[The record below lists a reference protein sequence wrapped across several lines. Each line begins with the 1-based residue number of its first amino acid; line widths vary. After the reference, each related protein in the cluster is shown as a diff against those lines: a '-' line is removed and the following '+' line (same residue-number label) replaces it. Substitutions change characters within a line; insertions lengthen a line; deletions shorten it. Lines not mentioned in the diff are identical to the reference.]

1 MTPLETLALVALV
14 AAGFALIFALIV
26 ATTRRG
32 ADTPP
37 AEDWDDWSR
46 SEPDETDTARRPG
59 RAGLLV
65 LAALV
70 LALPGCASMGGPR
83 HVTAVSLAGTAGVL
97 ETFLHT
103 EKQLVC
109 GQPSAPQ
116 APLCVTVPR
125 HLQIMD
131 MVERAAVLGSQAS
144 AVMASL
150 PRGTPQ
156 PAQVVTM
163 LAQVQG
169 LVVAAMNL
177 VPESKDKAALAQAIG
192 FDGVK

>member
-14 AAGFALIFALIV
+14 AAVVAVIV

-37 AEDWDDWSR
+37 AEDMDDWSR

-83 HVTAVSLAGTAGVL
+83 HVGTVGLVSAHSVLSAVQD
-97 ETFLHT
+97 T
-103 EKQLVC
+103 EMRLVC
-109 GQPSAPQ
+109 GRAGAPQ
-116 APLCVTVPR
+116 APLCVPISKHQVISA
-125 HLQIMD
+125 HLAEAYALEI
-131 MVERAAVLGSQAS
+131 RAASVMRALPVGS
-144 AVMASL
+144 
-150 PRGTPQ
+150 PQ
-156 PAQVVTM
+156 PAEVVSLAFQVNALVQQVLAM
-163 LAQVQG
+163 LPDG
-169 LVVAAMNL
+169 
-177 VPESKDKAALAQAIG
+177 KDKSALVQSIG
-192 FDGVK
+192 GTR